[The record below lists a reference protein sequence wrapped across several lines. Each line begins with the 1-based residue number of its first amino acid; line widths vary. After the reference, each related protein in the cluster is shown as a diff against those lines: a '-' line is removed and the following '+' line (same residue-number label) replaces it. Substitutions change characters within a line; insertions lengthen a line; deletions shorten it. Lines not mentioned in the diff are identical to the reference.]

1 MRGAF
6 VGVGRFLVSR
16 HGGVFMV
23 GVVRRRSL
31 RRRTASAV
39 VVVIVV
45 MIHFPIMRSRIVGG
59 GEARDGLT
67 GQHMRLLSRPGLN
80 GN

>member
-16 HGGVFMV
+16 HGGVFEVLVV
-23 GVVRRRSL
+23 GRRSL
-31 RRRTASAV
+31 RRRPTSA

-45 MIHFPIMRSRIVGG
+45 IHLSVMRSRVVGG
-59 GEARDGLT
+59 GETRDGLT
-67 GQHMRLLSRPGLN
+67 SQHVRLLRRPSLS
-80 GN
+80 